1 MAELSEM
8 YQASL
13 RPHPPYKPLP
23 DETGFVDYF
32 SPPPVPP
39 DEQGNYGP
47 YYYYPPLFAQ
57 PPPPPP
63 PPPPAP
69 SASPVPYGYTGK
81 SRASKTQ
88 GRPSTASNQA
98 MENFMV
104 YATLVIILLF
114 LFSLVIMLGFA
125 MAGKY
130 LPLGKGRPT
139 EHVPAGYS
147 TRPSDNPGPMWWA
160 PVAQPSNSKASA
172 SLPRRLERD
181 DGDGAT

>member
-23 DETGFVDYF
+23 DETGFEDYF

-39 DEQGNYGP
+39 DDQGNYGP
-47 YYYYPPLFAQ
+47 YYYYPQVFAQ

-63 PPPPAP
+63 TPPAP
-69 SASPVPYGYTGK
+69 PVPYGYSGK

-98 MENFMV
+98 MYSFIV
-104 YATLVIILLF
+104 YATLVLILLF
-114 LFSLVIMLGFA
+114 LFTLIIVLGFA
-125 MAGKY
+125 VAGKY
-130 LPLGKGRPT
+130 SPLGKGRRTEPVPT
-139 EHVPAGYS
+139 GYS
-147 TRPSDNPGPMWWA
+147 TRPSDNPGLMWWA
-160 PVAQPSNSKASA
+160 PVAGPSKNKMASA
-172 SLPRRLERD
+172 SLPRRRD
-181 DGDGAT
+181 GDEGDGAT